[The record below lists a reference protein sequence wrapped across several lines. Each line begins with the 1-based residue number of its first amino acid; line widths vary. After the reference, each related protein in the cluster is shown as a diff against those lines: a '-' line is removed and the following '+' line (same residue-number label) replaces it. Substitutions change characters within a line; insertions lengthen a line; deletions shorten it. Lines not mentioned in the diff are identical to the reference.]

1 VNRSTDALTAVERE
15 PADDK
20 TVTVI
25 ITDRVSRELNAIGR
39 VRPSVRLFVSTP
51 AFEPTDF
58 DLDFWHVYGS

>member
-1 VNRSTDALTAVERE
+1 VERE

-39 VRPSVRLFVSTP
+39 VRPFVCFHSS
-51 AFEPTDF
+51 F
-58 DLDFWHVYGS
+58 

>member
-1 VNRSTDALTAVERE
+1 VERE